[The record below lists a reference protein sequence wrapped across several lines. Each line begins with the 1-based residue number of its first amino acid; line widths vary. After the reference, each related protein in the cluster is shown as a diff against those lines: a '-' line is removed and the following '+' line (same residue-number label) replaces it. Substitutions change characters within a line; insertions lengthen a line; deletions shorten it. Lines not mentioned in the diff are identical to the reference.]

1 MILLNLKFSHLA
13 ELIDQGR
20 HSNLIVRWKNT
31 TFQEYLMLAKI
42 RLKLDQLMV
51 EFILILSIIK
61 LDHLLLM
68 KVDMKREL

>member
-1 MILLNLKFSHLA
+1 
-13 ELIDQGR
+13 
-20 HSNLIVRWKNT
+20 
-31 TFQEYLMLAKI
+31 MLAKI